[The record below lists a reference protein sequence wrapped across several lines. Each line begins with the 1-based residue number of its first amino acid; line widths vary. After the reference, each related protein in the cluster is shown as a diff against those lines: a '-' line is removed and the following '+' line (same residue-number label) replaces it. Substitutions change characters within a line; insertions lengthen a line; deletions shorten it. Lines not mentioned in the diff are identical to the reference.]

1 MSKSGNTYP
10 LRRRRKASE
19 SVEVKVDIR
28 AGKGTDYQHALRRKF
43 FTRLVSECRR
53 ELEAEN
59 EAKK

>member
-1 MSKSGNTYP
+1 MMTM
-10 LRRRRKASE
+10 KATKE
-19 SVEVKVDIR
+19 AEIKVTVNIR
-28 AGKGTDYQHALRRKF
+28 PDKGADYQRALWHKF